1 VAEEERGE
9 NEVVQPVNPAAN
21 GVANA
26 PANPAAN
33 GPANAPANAIGNVAK
48 NAANVANL

>member
-1 VAEEERGE
+1 VAEEGRGE
-9 NEVVQPVNPAAN
+9 NEVVHPVNPAAN
-21 GVANA
+21 VVANA

-33 GPANAPANAIGNVAK
+33 GPENAPANAIGNVAK